1 MTERWTLQSVVE
13 SKKFQL
19 VTFATIFANAVAV
32 VAESYIGGN
41 SAQTGAF
48 FDRLDEIFVAIFTLE
63 IILKIIAYKRDYFR
77 DPWNIFD
84 VLVTCPAW
92 IPAANALSV
101 ARIARVVRLLRLLS
115 AFSSFRALTSAM
127 MRSLADSAGIV
138 CLVLLFMFIFS
149 VMAYRL
155 FGGIAPEMFGNIGT
169 TMFTMFKIVSL
180 YDLMNTLNALESV
193 SYIAYPFLIFYFI
206 TMAYFILNFLIA
218 IASFN
223 IYNVMQEV
231 HGHRYAPKDEEL
243 DRTAQEL
250 AEIKAT
256 LAVLM
261 EARNER
267 SSAQ

>member
-1 MTERWTLQSVVE
+1 MAERRTLRSVVE
-13 SKKFQL
+13 SKKFQM
-19 VTFATIFANAVAV
+19 VTFATIFANAIAV

-41 SAQTGAF
+41 SEQISNF

-63 IILKIIAYKRDYFR
+63 IILKLAAYRRDYFR

-92 IPAANALSV
+92 IPAFNALSV

-127 MRSLADSAGIV
+127 MRSLADSAGIA

-155 FGGIAPEMFGNIGT
+155 FGDVAPEMFGNIGL

-180 YDLMNTLNALESV
+180 YDLMSTLNALESM
-193 SYIAYPFLIFYFI
+193 SYVAYPFFIFYFI
-206 TMAYFILNFLIA
+206 SMAYFILNFLIA

-231 HGHRYAPKDEEL
+231 HGHRYGAKEEEP
-243 DRTAQEL
+243 DRMAQEL

-256 LAVLM
+256 LAALM